1 MPTGKCLLG
10 RYLIVRKV
18 NKMICGFLNRK
29 SRNSLFAYLLGICY
43 LMFMLSIC
51 QDFAYGTE
59 FCMNYAELGG
69 KDICK
74 TSAAATSGLTDP
86 FHKSVNNT
94 IPSSHVIVEFVNEV
108 GIDIVKAVITLFVV
122 IDPIGIIPLFASFT
136 ERMRPE
142 ERRSISQTA
151 TITAGVLLFVFAIA
165 GTQIF
170 SIFGIDVF
178 SFMIAGGI
186 LLFIVSIELLTHGS
200 WRFGQDVRRDDS
212 GVVPLAFPL
221 LAGPGSITSVIILY
235 QTSGVIVTVLSII
248 IVISLT
254 YIILLLASPIYRVL
268 GRRGSMVVT
277 RVFAILVAAF
287 AIQYIVEG
295 IRQIYST
302 IF

>member
-1 MPTGKCLLG
+1 M
-10 RYLIVRKV
+10 V
-18 NKMICGFLNRK
+18 CGFLHRK
-29 SRNSLFAYLLGICY
+29 PRNSLFAYVFLGSCLPLMLPTWQDLVYGGEMCMDYVRSEGKNICR
-43 LMFMLSIC
+43 
-51 QDFAYGTE
+51 QGT
-59 FCMNYAELGG
+59 
-69 KDICK
+69 
-74 TSAAATSGLTDP
+74 TAATSGSTNL
-86 FHKSVNNT
+86 FLKSANGT
-94 IPSSHVIVEFVNEV
+94 IHGTHLIIEFVKEA

-136 ERMRPE
+136 EKMRPE

-151 TITAGVLLFVFAIA
+151 TVTAGVLLFVFAIA

-186 LLFIVSIELLTHGS
+186 LLFIVSIELLTHGG

-235 QTSGVIVTVLSII
+235 QTNGVIITILSII

-254 YIILLLASPIYRVL
+254 YVILLLASPIYHVL

-287 AIQYIVEG
+287 AIQYIVDG
-295 IRQIYST
+295 IRQIYLT
-302 IF
+302 MF